1 MNYKKAGI
9 IAGLL
14 CLGAVGCQKETVVR
28 VVPMEYEQPTRTVY
42 ETKVSYNQPT
52 RYVQPRQ
59 TVYTTSYAPSVQTV
73 VAPAPVVY
81 GGRSVIVYDNPYRY
95 NNVYYHGYRN
105 GLRHSYRYN
114 NCYDYYPRHHGY
126 HHHRQH
132 HHGWHDPHHHRGGH
146 GRCW

>member
-1 MNYKKAGI
+1 MRFKTLLFLCGCFGI
-9 IAGLL
+9 FTFAEARHHDDGRGVRLATDIVNLVGASLNLL
-14 CLGAVGCQKETVVR
+14 
-28 VVPMEYEQPTRTVY
+28 
-42 ETKVSYNQPT
+42 N
-52 RYVQPRQ
+52 PRP
-59 TVYTTSYAPSVQTV
+59 VV

-132 HHGWHDPHHHRGGH
+132 HHGWHGPHHHRGGH